1 MKANTP
7 SLILYFLALAFA
19 IIFDFLEED
28 FIGMYAKAIVVPSI
42 FIYYLITIN
51 YKISIIQGL
60 IFVLCFTGEVFNL
73 MEVDATEFGS
83 LFCFLSVYLLFLK
96 LLFDDYRKIK
106 LRKNDILPVAI
117 VVIFI
122 LYLLISVLGLQYD
135 KIKEYHFIYTVYGI
149 VLSVLGCVSFISYI
163 SKGTYITLLLTLM
176 TVCFIFS
183 DIFFIFN
190 QSFDHSIVL
199 VLIRDVTQMLAYYFM
214 VRYFIQKRIE
224 NIRVRN

>member
-7 SLILYFLALAFA
+7 SLILYFLALTLA

-42 FIYYLITIN
+42 FIYYLITTN
-51 YKISIIQGL
+51 YKINMIQGL
-60 IFVLCFTGEVFNL
+60 IFALCFTGEVFNL
-73 MEVDATEFGS
+73 MEVDATELGS
-83 LFCFLSVYLLFLK
+83 LFCFLSVYILFLK
-96 LLFDDYRKIK
+96 LIFDDYRKIK

-122 LYLLISVLGLQYD
+122 LYLLVSVLGLQYE
-135 KIKEYHFIYTVYGI
+135 KVNEYHFIYTVYGI
-149 VLSVLGCVSFISYI
+149 ILSILGCVSFITYI
-163 SKGTYITLLLTLM
+163 TKGTYLTLLLTLM
-176 TVCFIFS
+176 TACFIFS

-224 NIRVRN
+224 NIRVRQ

>member
-7 SLILYFLALAFA
+7 SLILYFLSLTFA

-42 FIYYLITIN
+42 FIYYLITTN
-51 YKISIIQGL
+51 YKINLIQGL
-60 IFVLCFTGEVFNL
+60 IFALCFTGEVFSL

-96 LLFDDYRKIK
+96 LIFDDNRKIK

-117 VVIFI
+117 VVLFI
-122 LYLLISVLGLQYD
+122 LYLLISVLGLQYE

-149 VLSVLGCVSFISYI
+149 VLSMLGCISFISYI
-163 SKGTYITLLLTLM
+163 SKGTYLTLLLTIM
-176 TVCFIFS
+176 TACFIFS
-183 DIFFIFN
+183 DVFFIFN

>member
-7 SLILYFLALAFA
+7 SLILYFLALTFA
-19 IIFDFLEED
+19 IIFDFLKED

-42 FIYYLITIN
+42 FIYYLITTN
-51 YKISIIQGL
+51 YRISIIQGF
-60 IFVLCFTGEVFNL
+60 IFAFCFTGEVFNL
-73 MEVDATEFGS
+73 MEVDVSELGS

-96 LLFDDYRKIK
+96 LIFNDYRKIK
-106 LRKNDILPVAI
+106 LKKNDILPVAI

-122 LYLLISVLGLQYD
+122 LYLLVSVLGLQYEKVD
-135 KIKEYHFIYTVYGI
+135 DYHFIYTVYGI
-149 VLSVLGCVSFISYI
+149 VLSILGCTSFITYI
-163 SKGTYITLLLTLM
+163 TKGTYLNLLLTLM
-176 TVCFIFS
+176 TTCFIFS

-214 VRYFIQKRIE
+214 VGYFIQKRIE
-224 NIRVRN
+224 NFRIKQ

>member
-1 MKANTP
+1 MKTNTP
-7 SLILYFLALAFA
+7 SLILYFLALTFA
-19 IIFDFLEED
+19 IIFDFLKED
-28 FIGMYAKAIVVPSI
+28 FISMYAKAIVVPSI

-51 YKISIIQGL
+51 FKINIIQGL
-60 IFVLCFTGEVFNL
+60 IFALCFTGEVFNL
-73 MEVDATEFGS
+73 MEVDATELGS
-83 LFCFLSVYLLFLK
+83 LFCFLLVYLLFLK
-96 LLFDDYRKIK
+96 LIFDDYRKIK

-122 LYLLISVLGLQYD
+122 LYLLVSVLGLQYE
-135 KIKEYHFIYTVYGI
+135 KVNENHFIYTLYGV
-149 VLSVLGCVSFISYI
+149 VLSMLGCISFISYI
-163 SKGTYITLLLTLM
+163 SKGTFLTLLLTLM
-176 TVCFIFS
+176 TACFIFS

-224 NIRVRN
+224 NIRVRI

>member
-7 SLILYFLALAFA
+7 SLILYFLALTFA
-19 IIFDFLEED
+19 IIFDFLKED

-42 FIYYLITIN
+42 FIYYLITTN
-51 YKISIIQGL
+51 YRISIIQGF
-60 IFVLCFTGEVFNL
+60 IFAFCFTGEVFNL
-73 MEVDATEFGS
+73 MEVDASELGS

-96 LLFDDYRKIK
+96 LIFNDYRKIK
-106 LRKNDILPVAI
+106 LKKNDILPVAI

-122 LYLLISVLGLQYD
+122 LYLLVSVLGLQYEKVD
-135 KIKEYHFIYTVYGI
+135 DYHFIYTVYGI
-149 VLSVLGCVSFISYI
+149 VLSILGCVSFITYI
-163 SKGTYITLLLTLM
+163 TKGTYLNLLLTLM
-176 TVCFIFS
+176 TTCFIFS

-214 VRYFIQKRIE
+214 VGYFIQKRIE
-224 NIRVRN
+224 NFRIKQ